1 MVQVRQGRGG
11 AWTATD
17 DVARAR
23 GATTWVVVEDR
34 DDAVRVAARLDLPD
48 GVVASAGS
56 HGATRRP
63 GRPHMEHLP
72 GGGVYLATP
81 TVTYRGEA
89 VDVLTGEVTLIAL
102 DGVVLTWESGPTSVL
117 AEVASRLG
125 DGEGTSDHV
134 AGGVLATLLAVL
146 VGEAADV
153 EIAVS
158 DAVQRLEAAV
168 FSADRTDPVG
178 RVYALKREI
187 AEARHALGPLAV
199 ELPDLLGDPD
209 GTGPDDSGLRRLMI
223 VVERLDHRLEAH
235 DRLLA
240 DMLSA
245 HLSMVSV
252 RQNDDVR
259 RISAWAAMA
268 AAPTLL
274 ASVYGMNFEHMPE
287 LTWPW
292 GYPLAIG
299 VMVATSGLLY
309 ALFRR
314 SGWL

>member
-11 AWTATD
+11 SWRTTD

-23 GATTWVVVEDR
+23 GATTWVVVESREDAAR
-34 DDAVRVAARLDLPD
+34 QAVRLGLPED
-48 GVVASAGS
+48 VVAKAGS
-56 HGATRRP
+56 HGPTRRP
-63 GRPHMEHLP
+63 GRPHVEHLP
-72 GGGVYLATP
+72 GDGVYLATP
-81 TVTYRGEA
+81 TVTYRGET
-89 VDVLTGEVTLIAL
+89 VDVLTGEVALIAL
-102 DGVVLTWESGPTSVL
+102 DGAVLTWESGPTSVL
-117 AEVASRLG
+117 AEVASRLE
-125 DGEGTSDHV
+125 DGEGVTDHV
-134 AGGVLATLLAVL
+134 AGGVLGTLLGVL
-146 VGEAADV
+146 VSEAADV
-153 EIAVS
+153 EIAIA
-158 DAVQRLEAAV
+158 DAVESLEATV
-168 FSADRTDPVG
+168 FSPTRVDPVA

-187 AEARHALGPLAV
+187 AEARRALGPLGV

-209 GTGPDDSGLRRLMI
+209 GTGPDDAGLRRLMTM
-223 VVERLDHRLEAH
+223 VERLDHRLEAH

-245 HLSMVSV
+245 HLSLVSV

-259 RISAWAAMA
+259 RISAWAAIA

-287 LTWPW
+287 LAWPA

-299 VMVATSGLLY
+299 VMVGTSGLLY
-309 ALFRR
+309 GLFRR